1 MDLVHD
7 SKKTDDI
14 RKELTE
20 APDLNEYLSENQAYF
35 SSESVQELL
44 NELYQKTDL
53 TKAELARR
61 SGDDVRVRRARP
73 GDQGAVVGDR
83 EVDLVGDGIGE
94 GLGHQ
99 FVVLCIIVIIG
110 SLVKRHRADGDIDRL
125 SGAGLVRGY
134 GDGTLG
140 AADNLTV
147 EQVKMLTAQI
157 VQRRSAAAGR

>member
-1 MDLVHD
+1 MDLAHE

-61 SGDDVRVRRARP
+61 SGVSSVYLHQLFAGKRNPSRDRLLCLVIGMGSTFEDTQRLLRQSGFAELYARDKRDAIILY
-73 GDQGAVVGDR
+73 GITHRQKLQEVNDALFDQG
-83 EVDLVGDGIGE
+83 EN
-94 GLGHQ
+94 
-99 FVVLCIIVIIG
+99 
-110 SLVKRHRADGDIDRL
+110 
-125 SGAGLVRGY
+125 
-134 GDGTLG
+134 TL
-140 AADNLTV
+140 
-147 EQVKMLTAQI
+147 I
-157 VQRRSAAAGR
+157 

>member
-1 MDLVHD
+1 MDLIHE

-61 SGDDVRVRRARP
+61 SGVSSVYLHQLFAGKRNPSRDRLLCLAIGMGSTFEDTQRLLRQSGFTELYARDKRDAIILY
-73 GDQGAVVGDR
+73 GITHQQKLQEVNDALFDQG
-83 EVDLVGDGIGE
+83 EN
-94 GLGHQ
+94 
-99 FVVLCIIVIIG
+99 
-110 SLVKRHRADGDIDRL
+110 
-125 SGAGLVRGY
+125 
-134 GDGTLG
+134 TL
-140 AADNLTV
+140 
-147 EQVKMLTAQI
+147 I
-157 VQRRSAAAGR
+157 